1 MVDHEESEIIQEFG
15 NMTRAIMG
23 SGMQAA
29 EQAQRRASMNQAEAS
44 AQVARER
51 GVAEMIRRELSS
63 PSFWKHASSEAI
75 ADRMTV
81 ASELALKHHDA
92 SQAFMVGADRI
103 RNQYGIHVEDINR
116 DHPASS
122 VQRHQAL
129 RDALDDYLASQRLN
143 IQQHNNEAQ
152 DQAAGAEA
160 PDTGAHA
167 EEDKD
172 TAQELEQAAAAAT
185 QDEQANLARAGKAE
199 SETQHD
205 AKNTQADEAKET
217 TRHGD
222 DPTDRPANEPSAAPA
237 AVLAVWKEKGGKDAD
252 FPLAPTTQNPQAAMK
267 NRQKVLAGAGAQ
279 RGQSQ
284 ELSR

>member
-1 MVDHEESEIIQEFG
+1 
-15 NMTRAIMG
+15 MTRAIMG

-29 EQAQRRASMNQAEAS
+29 EQAQRRVSMSQAEAS

-81 ASELALKHHDA
+81 ASELALKHNDA
-92 SQAFMVGADRI
+92 SQAFMAGADRI
-103 RNQYGIHVEDINR
+103 RNQYGINVEDINR
-116 DHPASS
+116 DHPTSS

-143 IQQHNNEAQ
+143 SEAQ
-152 DQAAGAEA
+152 GKEAGTEVAE
-160 PDTGAHA
+160 TGAIA
-167 EEDKD
+167 EDGKD
-172 TAQELEQAAAAAT
+172 TAHELEQAAAAAK
-185 QDEQANLARAGKAE
+185 QDEQANLARAGEAE
-199 SETQHD
+199 AETQQD
-205 AKNTQADEAKET
+205 AKHTQADEAKET
-217 TRHGD
+217 TRPSD
-222 DPTDRPANEPSAAPA
+222 DPTDRPDNEPSAAPA

-252 FPLAPTTQNPQAAMK
+252 FPKAPTTHNSQAAMK
-267 NRQKVLAGAGAQ
+267 NRKKVLDAVGTQ

>member
-23 SGMQAA
+23 SGLQAA
-29 EQAQRRASMNQAEAS
+29 EQAQRRASMSQAEAS

-81 ASELALKHHDA
+81 ASELALKHNDA
-92 SQAFMVGADRI
+92 SQAFMAGADRI
-103 RNQYGIHVEDINR
+103 RNQYGINVEDINR
-116 DHPASS
+116 DHPTSS
-122 VQRHQAL
+122 VQRHEAL

-143 IQQHNNEAQ
+143 SDQLKREAQ
-152 DQAAGAEA
+152 GQETRAEVSE
-160 PDTGAHA
+160 TGASA
-167 EEDKD
+167 EDGKD
-172 TAQELEQAAAAAT
+172 IAQELEQAAAEK
-185 QDEQANLARAGKAE
+185 QDEQANLARAGEAE
-199 SETQHD
+199 AETQQD
-205 AKNTQADEAKET
+205 AKHTQADEAKET
-217 TRHGD
+217 TRRSD
-222 DPTDRPANEPSAAPA
+222 DPTDRPDNEPSAAPA
-237 AVLAVWKEKGGKDAD
+237 RVLAVWKEKGGKDAD

-267 NRQKVLAGAGAQ
+267 NRKKVLAAAGAQ

-284 ELSR
+284 ELTR

>member
-44 AQVARER
+44 AEVARER

-63 PSFWKHASSEAI
+63 PSFWKQASSEAI

-81 ASELALKHHDA
+81 ASELALKHNDA
-92 SQAFMVGADRI
+92 SQAFMAGADRI
-103 RNQYGIHVEDINR
+103 RNQYGINVEDINR

-143 IQQHNNEAQ
+143 SEAQ
-152 DQAAGAEA
+152 GNDAGAEKDLT
-160 PDTGAHA
+160 PETGAAA
-167 EEDKD
+167 EE
-172 TAQELEQAAAAAT
+172 TNETVQEFERAAAAAK
-185 QDEQANLARAGKAE
+185 QDEQANLARAGETE
-199 SETQHD
+199 SETQQD
-205 AKNTQADEAKET
+205 AKNAQADEAKET
-217 TRHGD
+217 TRHSD
-222 DPTDRPANEPSAAPA
+222 DPTDHPANDPSDAPA
-237 AVLAVWKEKGGKDAD
+237 RVLAVWKEKGGKDAD
-252 FPLAPTTQNPQAAMK
+252 FPNAPTTHNPQAAMK
-267 NRQKVLAGAGAQ
+267 NRKRVLAAVGTQ

>member
-29 EQAQRRASMNQAEAS
+29 EQAQRRASMSQAEAS

-81 ASELALKHHDA
+81 ASELALKHNDA
-92 SQAFMVGADRI
+92 SQAFMAGADRI
-103 RNQYGIHVEDINR
+103 RNQYGINVEDINR
-116 DHPASS
+116 DHPTSS

-143 IQQHNNEAQ
+143 SEAQ
-152 DQAAGAEA
+152 GKEAGAEA
-160 PDTGAHA
+160 AETGASA
-167 EEDKD
+167 EDGKD
-172 TAQELEQAAAAAT
+172 TAHELEQAAAAAN
-185 QDEQANLARAGKAE
+185 QDEQANVAQAGEAE
-199 SETQHD
+199 AETQQD
-205 AKNTQADEAKET
+205 AKHTQADEAKES
-217 TRHGD
+217 TRPSD
-222 DPTDRPANEPSAAPA
+222 NPTGRPDNEPSAAPA
-237 AVLAVWKEKGGKDAD
+237 AVLAVWKDKGGKDAD
-252 FPLAPTTQNPQAAMK
+252 FPKAPTTQNPQAAMK
-267 NRQKVLAGAGAQ
+267 NRKKVLAAAGAQ

>member
-81 ASELALKHHDA
+81 ASELALKHNDA
-92 SQAFMVGADRI
+92 SQAFMAGADRI
-103 RNQYGIHVEDINR
+103 RNQYGINVEDINR

-143 IQQHNNEAQ
+143 SEAQ
-152 DQAAGAEA
+152 GKDTGAEM
-160 PDTGAHA
+160 PGTGAHA
-167 EEDKD
+167 EEAKD
-172 TAQELEQAAAAAT
+172 TAQELEQAAAAAK
-185 QDEQANLARAGKAE
+185 QDEQANLARAGEAE
-199 SETQHD
+199 SETQQD
-205 AKNTQADEAKET
+205 TKNTQADEAKET
-217 TRHGD
+217 ARHSD

-252 FPLAPTTQNPQAAMK
+252 FPMAPTTRNPQAAMK
-267 NRQKVLAGAGAQ
+267 NRQRVLAAAGAQ
-279 RGQSQ
+279 RGQSL